1 MTLNVGDVAKGIP
14 MGNATTGGG
23 GGGVSPAE
31 IEELKQE
38 VTTLGQNVTQIGQD
52 VAQVDEEIVSLSSSI
67 DNKQDLLSVNNPLS
81 FTNDYLVVIKDG
93 GVTGNLTS
101 EQTEQM
107 GGVETTGGSYWS
119 ITALTF
125 NDAVPEQYY
134 MRKYDPLNP
143 EVVWNRSSNQAEFF
157 WVFVNVTGN
166 KVTPKLIVQGNGGNI
181 GPKALQLD
189 SSTASQSL
197 KKYTVSASNTQ
208 RYSKEYY
215 KVQDNGNDTYSILYE
230 DGVTL
235 DVPNLK
241 PSVDKIN
248 AVYKYLYPSSVF
260 TGGDINAYTFYDS
273 LESTRQIVYRPK
285 GGDIL
290 NTAVGK
296 TLSVSYDPETLEIN
310 DKNQLKV
317 NSVVINRLN
326 SIHNAM
332 GIIPT
337 PDEAN
342 KVALNITASEQTYT
356 VPSTQGGIIA
366 IGGSSSAGSQ
376 KVVISSAS
384 RYDRGICYSTDAGQ
398 LIATHLIVAPS
409 SEYIISYDIPQLTY
423 AYFIPWRNYRWV
435 E

>member
-101 EQTEQM
+101 EQTDQM

-181 GPKALQLD
+181 GPKTLQLD

-260 TGGDINAYTFYDS
+260 TGGDINAYTFYDT

-285 GGDIL
+285 DGDIL

-296 TLSVSYDPETLEIN
+296 TLSVENGEVLEKIVSKEPIWAFE
-310 DKNQLKV
+310 DLDESMTGYKGTSGVLVPSLDYKGTPTAKFKC
-317 NSVVINRLN
+317 SVVKMEN
-326 SIHNAM
+326 
-332 GIIPT
+332 
-337 PDEAN
+337 
-342 KVALNITASEQTYT
+342 
-356 VPSTQGGIIA
+356 GIIA
-366 IGGSSSAGSQ
+366 DSYEQEYPLANGLS
-376 KVVISSAS
+376 
-384 RYDRGICYSTDAGQ
+384 YSTPTQAIYDA
-398 LIATHLIVAPS
+398 LVTPDPNTL
-409 SEYIISYDIPQLTY
+409 
-423 AYFIPWRNYRWV
+423 YRTSDTNNV
-435 E
+435 YLGSIKLNVSA